1 MNSTTISPDAS
12 PALSSRESST
22 PPNPHSDF
30 YSSDHVPK
38 SPRSPSP
45 SSYLGSLPSPTDP
58 SLTSLTRA
66 LYSRLANNVPKKEN
80 KGEEKD
86 KTWHIFVGE
95 PTKLISVS
103 EFLENCMRTLEAET
117 EISVEEESMGMNNAF
132 SNLWLYINQICD
144 LGGLGFLMVSGEV
157 QEHLKT
163 STSFFADATLFYLL
177 REHHSLHDDDIGQ
190 SGQSEGGLRKRSR
203 GGGGE
208 KEGNERRKE
217 KKLKRVPPAVAAV
230 IRVENNLGSL
240 STSESDIVSTSI
252 CIPTAATTNNTN
264 TATFSPTTLGQS
276 RATSHTNSST
286 LPTSIGSLVLP
297 PLSSTAD
304 NNTNFSEEGTV
315 STSTHVGNRVAE
327 DQRGMTVNNSTNG
340 AITTITSGPT
350 RPKPTSLELQFWE
363 MAGMLDNS
371 ILASLKEENRVKL
384 EKKRP
389 DLNFVSTEKARIS
402 THQTLPITKPEVVL
416 SVAFYDHHNPASR
429 MQEFLVLGSQPL
441 TALKDAFYCLKDFY
455 SAETEKSASSYFLIE
470 NTFYND
476 LRDEGVQDYSK
487 TIIDWLS
494 HQSEETKA
502 KLGPYRSNTMHETK
516 FEELTI
522 RLNQPY
528 LFCHRGDCQ
537 HALIFRDLRLLHDGD
552 EQDYNAYPK
561 AVFRCKISR
570 SKCKM
575 CLQRPAQFTTLND
588 YLSGECP
595 AYFCET
601 CYNQFHY
608 DENGTLLYDSFQ
620 VFPYVHE

>member
-1 MNSTTISPDAS
+1 MNSTTISPDTS
-12 PALSSRESST
+12 PTFSSRESST
-22 PPNPHSDF
+22 PPNPHSD
-30 YSSDHVPK
+30 YHSPDHIPK

-45 SSYLGSLPSPTDP
+45 SSYLSSLPLPTDP
-58 SLTSLTRA
+58 SLISLTQ
-66 LYSRLANNVPKKEN
+66 
-80 KGEEKD
+80 
-86 KTWHIFVGE
+86 

-117 EISVEEESMGMNNAF
+117 EISAEEGSMGKTGGRGTERDG
-132 SNLWLYINQICD
+132 YD
-144 LGGLGFLMVSGEV
+144 LRERREVHVGNTIVSGNQEDRCSV

-177 REHHSLHDDDIGQ
+177 REHHSLHDDDVGQ
-190 SGQSEGGLRKRSR
+190 SGQSEDQMANNTTLSSIGSLRKRLR
-203 GGGGE
+203 DGGGE
-208 KEGNERRKE
+208 REGNERRKE
-217 KKLKRVPPAVAAV
+217 KKLKRIPPAIAV
-230 IRVENNLGSL
+230 VTGGMRSENNLGSMSTNESA
-240 STSESDIVSTSI
+240 STSV
-252 CIPTAATTNNTN
+252 CVPTAATTNIS
-264 TATFSPTTLGQS
+264 TFSPTMLGQS
-276 RATSHTNSST
+276 RAIAYANSST
-286 LPTSIGSLVLP
+286 SLGSLVLP
-297 PLSSTAD
+297 PLNSTAD
-304 NNTNFSEEGTV
+304 SNTNVGEEGTV
-315 STSTHVGNRVAE
+315 STPTNVGNRVA
-327 DQRGMTVNNSTNG
+327 DDRRGMTVNNSTNG

-402 THQTLPITKPEVVL
+402 THQTSPITKPEVVL
-416 SVAFYDHHNPASR
+416 SAAFYDHHSPASR

-441 TALKDAFYCLKDFY
+441 AALKDAFYCLKDFY

-476 LRDEGVQDYSK
+476 LRDEGLQDYSK
-487 TIIDWLS
+487 IIIDWLS
-494 HQSEETKA
+494 RQSEETKA
-502 KLGPYRSNTMHETK
+502 KLGPYRSKTMHETK
-516 FEELTI
+516 FDELTI

-528 LFCHRGDCQ
+528 LFCHRGNCQ

-570 SKCKM
+570 SKCRM